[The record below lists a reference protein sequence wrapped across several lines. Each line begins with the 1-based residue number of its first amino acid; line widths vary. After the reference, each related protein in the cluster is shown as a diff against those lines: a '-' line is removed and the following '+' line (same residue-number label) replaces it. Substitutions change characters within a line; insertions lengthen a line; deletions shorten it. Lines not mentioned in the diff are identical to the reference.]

1 MSMRSTDLTKPSAL
15 RSSGEWHGRALAAS
29 ESSATA
35 CGSGARASG
44 GESDGCGVSPACSS
58 IPELVVPG
66 SIVIGVPPVEVVTT
80 PREGECGV
88 ESGGLLTLN
97 SRRAANVA
105 DPCSVDVPRGGVEVS
120 LVGDGCDWLCPL
132 GPARARSTGA
142 EGDATPLHSSAAD
155 AGRFGGIVITSC
167 WRAPGAA
174 SSQSSAVPAENCC
187 MESGCRAW

>member
-1 MSMRSTDLTKPSAL
+1 MRSTDLTKPSAL

-29 ESSATA
+29 ESSAAA
-35 CGSGARASG
+35 CESGARASG

-66 SIVIGVPPVEVVTT
+66 LIVIGVPPIEVVTT

-88 ESGGLLTLN
+88 ESGGLLTLG

-120 LVGDGCDWLCPL
+120 LGGDGCGVHSEASITSVDWRPL
-132 GPARARSTGA
+132 GLARAGSTGA
-142 EGDATPLHSSAAD
+142 EGDAAPPHSSAAD
-155 AGRFGGIVITSC
+155 AGQSGGIVVTSC
-167 WRAPGAA
+167 WPAEL
-174 SSQSSAVPAENCC
+174 PAENCC
-187 MESGCRAW
+187 MESGCRVW